1 MRLPPTTTLLPYTT
15 LFRSAPSETGAGS
28 EIGSENPPGSA
39 EFPVTPVSSA
49 VGGSPYMARPGQ
61 SSHLEQHGHEGPNVH
76 ETDLCVGPPCGDVV
90 VIHVEADDGRD
101 RPEGLV
107 HDG

>member
-76 ETDLCVGPPCGDVV
+76 ERSEEDTSELQSHSDLVCRPPL
-90 VIHVEADDGRD
+90 E
-101 RPEGLV
+101 EKK
-107 HDG
+107 